1 MGLWAPA
8 NLSESQLTRMLSVE
22 EGHNE
27 ALTLSMT
34 LLQALPVYHTANLH
48 DELEVGVIILL

>member
-1 MGLWAPA
+1 
-8 NLSESQLTRMLSVE
+8 MLSVE

-27 ALTLSMT
+27 ALTPSMT
-34 LLQALPVYHTANLH
+34 LLQALPVYHTANLY